1 MRFYKNIVGIIM
13 VMLMTIS
20 LCINN
25 VPADDSAASDKGG
38 SVTSDNSGD
47 AGDTA
52 PVFEPKIMVESY
64 NFSKKT
70 IYAGSSATVNI
81 VLVNTS
87 TTSAIKNMMATASIE
102 NENFQL
108 TGKTDSAYIPYIAA
122 GGRYTLSFSF
132 KSKSDTPR
140 GQYDLSLNMDYADK
154 DGATYSSTG
163 KAKID
168 IVQKTRVK
176 FDNLVIS
183 SEAEAG
189 DTIEAQVNAMN
200 LGKETVKNVR
210 AVIKADGLTPKGTL
224 YIGDIEGGQMGQGT
238 VSVDVGAMSRGESE
252 YGKTKGKVIF
262 YYEGGNGK
270 TKKVKKSFE
279 LNIKPLNMSQD
290 TDTKKEDNA
299 GQWWIVTG
307 VVSGLIVIILVVI
320 IVGAI
325 RKKNGAGNEMAK

>member
-25 VPADDSAASDKGG
+25 APADDSAASDKGG

-210 AVIKADGLTPKGTL
+210 AVIRLMVL
-224 YIGDIEGGQMGQGT
+224 LLRERCI
-238 VSVDVGAMSRGESE
+238 
-252 YGKTKGKVIF
+252 
-262 YYEGGNGK
+262 
-270 TKKVKKSFE
+270 
-279 LNIKPLNMSQD
+279 
-290 TDTKKEDNA
+290 
-299 GQWWIVTG
+299 
-307 VVSGLIVIILVVI
+307 
-320 IVGAI
+320 
-325 RKKNGAGNEMAK
+325 

>member
-1 MRFYKNIVGIIM
+1 MRFYKKIVGMIM

-25 VPADDSAASDKGG
+25 VTADDNTASDKGS
-38 SVTSDNSGD
+38 SVTSDNGGD
-47 AGDTA
+47 VGNAE

-64 NFSKKT
+64 QFSKKR
-70 IYAGSSATVNI
+70 IYAGSAGTVNI

-108 TGKTDSAYIPYIAA
+108 TGKTDSVYIPYIAA
-122 GGRYTLSFSF
+122 GGRYLLSFSF

-140 GQYDLSLNMDYADK
+140 GQYDLLVNMEYADK

-163 KAKID
+163 KVKID
-168 IVQKTRVK
+168 IVQKTRIK
-176 FDNLVIS
+176 FDNLVIN

-200 LGKETVKNVR
+200 LGRETVKNVR
-210 AVIKADGLTPKGTL
+210 AVIKADGLKPKGTL
-224 YIGDIEGGQMGQGT
+224 YIGDIEAGQMGQGT
-238 VSVDVGAMSRGESE
+238 VSVDVSAMSRGESE
-252 YGKTKGKVIF
+252 YGKTHGKVIF

-270 TKKVKKSFE
+270 TRKVKKSFE
-279 LNIKPLNMSQD
+279 VNIKPLNMPDD
-290 TDTKKEDNA
+290 TDTKEEDNA

-307 VVSGLIVIILVVI
+307 VVSGLIVILSVVI
-320 IVGAI
+320 VIGRI
-325 RKKNGAGNEMAK
+325 RKRNGAGNEMGK

>member
-1 MRFYKNIVGIIM
+1 
-13 VMLMTIS
+13 
-20 LCINN
+20 
-25 VPADDSAASDKGG
+25 
-38 SVTSDNSGD
+38 
-47 AGDTA
+47 
-52 PVFEPKIMVESY
+52 
-64 NFSKKT
+64 
-70 IYAGSSATVNI
+70 
-81 VLVNTS
+81 
-87 TTSAIKNMMATASIE
+87 MMATASIE

-200 LGKETVKNVR
+200 LRKRNREKC
-210 AVIKADGLTPKGTL
+210 KG
-224 YIGDIEGGQMGQGT
+224 
-238 VSVDVGAMSRGESE
+238 S
-252 YGKTKGKVIF
+252 
-262 YYEGGNGK
+262 N
-270 TKKVKKSFE
+270 
-279 LNIKPLNMSQD
+279 
-290 TDTKKEDNA
+290 
-299 GQWWIVTG
+299 
-307 VVSGLIVIILVVI
+307 
-320 IVGAI
+320 
-325 RKKNGAGNEMAK
+325 

>member
-1 MRFYKNIVGIIM
+1 
-13 VMLMTIS
+13 
-20 LCINN
+20 
-25 VPADDSAASDKGG
+25 
-38 SVTSDNSGD
+38 
-47 AGDTA
+47 
-52 PVFEPKIMVESY
+52 
-64 NFSKKT
+64 
-70 IYAGSSATVNI
+70 
-81 VLVNTS
+81 
-87 TTSAIKNMMATASIE
+87 MMATASIE

-238 VSVDVGAMSRGESE
+238 VSVDVGAMSRGKSE

-279 LNIKPLNMSQD
+279 LNIKPINMPQD

-325 RKKNGAGNEMAK
+325 RKRNGAGNEMAK

>member
-70 IYAGSSATVNI
+70 IYAGNSATVNI

-122 GGRYTLSFSF
+122 GG
-132 KSKSDTPR
+132 
-140 GQYDLSLNMDYADK
+140 
-154 DGATYSSTG
+154 
-163 KAKID
+163 
-168 IVQKTRVK
+168 
-176 FDNLVIS
+176 
-183 SEAEAG
+183 
-189 DTIEAQVNAMN
+189 
-200 LGKETVKNVR
+200 
-210 AVIKADGLTPKGTL
+210 
-224 YIGDIEGGQMGQGT
+224 
-238 VSVDVGAMSRGESE
+238 
-252 YGKTKGKVIF
+252 
-262 YYEGGNGK
+262 
-270 TKKVKKSFE
+270 
-279 LNIKPLNMSQD
+279 
-290 TDTKKEDNA
+290 
-299 GQWWIVTG
+299 
-307 VVSGLIVIILVVI
+307 
-320 IVGAI
+320 
-325 RKKNGAGNEMAK
+325 